1 LVVSVALGLRV
12 DFREVPAEALQVV
25 SVPAVLVP
33 VVLVPV
39 VTVPAGQRGPR
50 EPDLP
55 VLVVPMTMHL
65 PKESVAT
72 APVAKDHA
80 VKDHAVK
87 DHAVKDHAVKDH
99 AAKDHAVKD
108 HAVKD
113 HEVKDHEVKGANGVK
128 GGGADLA
135 DRVEAGWAAEGWNW
149 IRWLASR
156 MRASPS
162 AVACWPSPHCGNA
175 IWRM

>member
-1 LVVSVALGLRV
+1 MVVSVALGLPV
-12 DFREVPAEALQVV
+12 DFREVPAEALRVV

-50 EPDLP
+50 EHDLP

-80 VKDHAVK
+80 VKD
-87 DHAVKDHAVKDH
+87 
-99 AAKDHAVKD
+99 
-108 HAVKD
+108 
-113 HEVKDHEVKGANGVK
+113 ANGVK

-135 DRVEAGWAAEGWNW
+135 DRVEAGWAAEEWNW

>member
-1 LVVSVALGLRV
+1 MVALVLPV

-80 VKDHAVK
+80 AKDHAVKGHEVKDHAVK
-87 DHAVKDHAVKDH
+87 DHAVKD
-99 AAKDHAVKD
+99 
-108 HAVKD
+108 
-113 HEVKDHEVKGANGVK
+113 ANGVK

-135 DRVEAGWAAEGWNW
+135 DRVEAGWVEEWNW

-162 AVACWPSPHCGNA
+162 AVACWPSPPCGNA